1 MQDATALRRIHQTCC
16 FSRLTAAGL
25 LISLGCFAP
34 ASAAIAQSD
43 PIAPAAEQG
52 VPGPSDPTAPHEG
65 TATEAAIQE
74 KKQPSPV
81 NLSVLYIGELW
92 RNASGGIR
100 RGDRYLDNLD
110 VTLKIDADRV
120 VGWHGATLFVYGLY
134 NNGHAFSG
142 DLVGDAQ
149 TVSNIETGVRAPRLY
164 QAWVEQRFA
173 GDRASIKIGL
183 YDLNS
188 EFDTTNVGS
197 LSLLSSHGIG
207 PEFGQSGRNGPS
219 IFPYT
224 SLAIRGEYKL
234 TNRLTVRAAV
244 LDGVPDDPDRPKR
257 TSVHLSRSDGA
268 LGIAELN
275 YTGASANVSIGYW
288 RYTSRFESWSAPG
301 SSDGRHGN
309 LGGYAVIERRLIHV
323 DRGLPDDNRGLAAFF
338 QAGSAAA
345 RFNRIDQYVG
355 GGLVYTGLIAS
366 SEDRVGVTLA
376 HAVFSNEYRRWQAA
390 NGVRIGPAENVL
402 ELTYRRPVTH
412 VLTLQ
417 PDIQYVIRP
426 SGGRTLHNA
435 LAVGLRFELGV

>member
-1 MQDATALRRIHQTCC
+1 MVIRFPVTWSAMRRQSPTSRQVSARRGFTKPGSSSVSPATA
-16 FSRLTAAGL
+16 
-25 LISLGCFAP
+25 
-34 ASAAIAQSD
+34 
-43 PIAPAAEQG
+43 
-52 VPGPSDPTAPHEG
+52 
-65 TATEAAIQE
+65 
-74 KKQPSPV
+74 
-81 NLSVLYIGELW
+81 
-92 RNASGGIR
+92 
-100 RGDRYLDNLD
+100 
-110 VTLKIDADRV
+110 
-120 VGWHGATLFVYGLY
+120 
-134 NNGHAFSG
+134 
-142 DLVGDAQ
+142 
-149 TVSNIETGVRAPRLY
+149 
-164 QAWVEQRFA
+164 
-173 GDRASIKIGL
+173 ASIKIGL

-219 IFPYT
+219 NFPYT

-234 TNRLTVRAAV
+234 TDRLTVRAAV
-244 LDGVPDDPDRPKR
+244 LDGVPDDPDHPKR
-257 TSVHLSRSDGA
+257 TSVHLSGSDGA

-376 HAVFSNEYRRWQAA
+376 HAVFSNDYRRWQAA

-402 ELTYRRPVTH
+402 ELTYRRSVTRF
-412 VLTLQ
+412 LTVQ
-417 PDIQYVIRP
+417 PDVQYVIRP
-426 SGGRTLHNA
+426 SGEQTLFNA
-435 LAVGLRFELGV
+435 LAIGLRFELGI